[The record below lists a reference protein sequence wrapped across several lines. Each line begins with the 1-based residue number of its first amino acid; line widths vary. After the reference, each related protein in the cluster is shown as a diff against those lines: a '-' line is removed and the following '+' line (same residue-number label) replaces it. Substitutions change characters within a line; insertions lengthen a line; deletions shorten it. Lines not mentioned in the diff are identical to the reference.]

1 MLCMIYTTIYTYN
14 NKKQVKFILF
24 MLDVLDVKVYTG
36 TFYNIFILQ
45 PLQFVPTP
53 IHPSPHQ
60 HPIFIH
66 PHQLIQPQIITQ
78 FHQIPA
84 TPHRQ
89 VPHFPHFNGATRCF
103 LTLAIV
109 EITKRNR
116 ERSVIYTTVCQ
127 VPTSKPETSY
137 NGFGRV
143 SRHPVQRL
151 LRGQPHQ
158 GATHVHHQQQRCTGR
173 RP

>member
-1 MLCMIYTTIYTYN
+1 MVFCRYRCVHTQTKHLNLFTTRSAYIDQMRILLKEIVREIFEIRDIDIKYPITIPN
-14 NKKQVKFILF
+14 SWERALSNVLSCVFIR
-24 MLDVLDVKVYTG
+24 KVF
-36 TFYNIFILQ
+36 FYFFTKRG
-45 PLQFVPTP
+45 LQFVPTP

-116 ERSVIYTTVCQ
+116 ERSVI
-127 VPTSKPETSY
+127 
-137 NGFGRV
+137 
-143 SRHPVQRL
+143 
-151 LRGQPHQ
+151 
-158 GATHVHHQQQRCTGR
+158 
-173 RP
+173 